1 MENVLILG
9 AGPAGCAA
17 AVYTARADLAPLVLE
32 GSQPGGQLTTTSD
45 VENYPGFP
53 EPVAGPELMDR
64 MKAQAERFGAR
75 FSRRD
80 ATAVDFRGRP
90 LRVTADDGAVIEAQ
104 TVILATGA
112 SAMYLGLESEQKLIG
127 RGVSA
132 CATCDGAFYRNL
144 PVAVIGG
151 GDTAME
157 EALFLTRFASSVTV
171 VHRRDAF
178 RASRI
183 MAERVLAH
191 PKIRVRWNA
200 VVSEVLD
207 VAKGEVTGLRL
218 RDVPSG
224 REDTLEAAG
233 VFVAIGHRP
242 NTAVFQGQVDL
253 DDKGYIVTRHTRTN
267 VPGVFAAGDVQ
278 DHVYR
283 QAITAA
289 GSGCMAA
296 LEVERYWKELGHA

>member
-1 MENVLILG
+1 MEKIVILG

-17 AVYTARADLAPLVLE
+17 AVYTARADLSPLVLE
-32 GSQPGGQLTTTSD
+32 GSQPGGQLTTTGD
-45 VENYPGFP
+45 VENFPGFP
-53 EPVAGPELMDR
+53 EPIAGADLVER

-75 FSRRD
+75 FVRKE
-80 ATAVDFRGRP
+80 AVSVAFNSQP
-90 LRVTADDGAVIEAQ
+90 LRLIVDDGASIEAN
-104 TVILATGA
+104 TVVIATGA
-112 SAMYLGLESEQKLIG
+112 SAIYLGLDSEQQLIG
-127 RGVSA
+127 RGVSG

-144 PVAVIGG
+144 PVAVVGG

-171 VHRRDAF
+171 IHRRDAF

-183 MAERVLAH
+183 MADRVLSH
-191 PKIRVRWNA
+191 PKIVVRWNA
-200 VVSEVLD
+200 VVVEALD
-207 VAKGEVTGLRL
+207 PARGEVTGLRL
-218 RDVPSG
+218 RDVLTG
-224 REDTLEAAG
+224 QEDVLEVAG
-233 VFVAIGHRP
+233 VFIAIGHRP
-242 NTAVFQGQVDL
+242 NTSIFKGQVEL
-253 DDKGYIVTRHTRTN
+253 DEKGYVVAKNTRTN

-296 LEVERYWKELGHA
+296 IEVERYLKETQDA